1 MLTIATRRISGEPAS
16 QLHKSQ
22 IVEFIIF
29 VLQELNPKFQIT
41 AAPTFNN
48 LPTAHT
54 CFNQLCLP
62 DYENYEQFEKALLI
76 AISEGTEGFGMV

>member
-1 MLTIATRRISGEPAS
+1 MLMS
-16 QLHKSQ
+16 L
-22 IVEFIIF
+22 VCFCLF
-29 VLQELNPKFQIT
+29 VSLRHSTQELNPKYQIT
-41 AAPTFNN
+41 AAPTFGN

-62 DYENYEQFEKALLI
+62 DYEKYEYFEKALIL